1 MTDCRPVSAGSKS
14 PVRRRPV
21 LTAEVAASLAAQRS
35 LMAGYR
41 RVGVT
46 GQTFSI
52 YLCSLLMLI
61 FEIGRRSVSV
71 GSDKRNQSPVILLL
85 VWMVLVAAILLTPLF
100 PPICSV
106 LAFATGKN
114 G

>member
-1 MTDCRPVSAGSKS
+1 M
-14 PVRRRPV
+14 

-85 VWMVLVAAILLTPLF
+85 VWMVKVNAILLTPLF
-100 PPICSV
+100 PTTSSV
-106 LAFATGKN
+106 TDGAMSKSR
-114 G
+114 